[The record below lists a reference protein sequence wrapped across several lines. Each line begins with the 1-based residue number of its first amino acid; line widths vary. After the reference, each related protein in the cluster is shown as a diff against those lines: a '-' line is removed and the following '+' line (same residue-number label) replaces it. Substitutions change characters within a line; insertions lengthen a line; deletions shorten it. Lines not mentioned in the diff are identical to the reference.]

1 MIINLML
8 IVWAAVST
16 GLAVWYRYDSEHSQ
30 QMAEYWYERN
40 EQTERRVERLRAQRN
55 RSLALLKEARDERV
69 D

>member
-30 QMAEYWYERN
+30 QMAEYW
-40 EQTERRVERLRAQRN
+40 
-55 RSLALLKEARDERV
+55 
-69 D
+69 